1 MIIAGAGGHGLE
13 VYSVL
18 LSLGLDSDKLFF
30 FDDDASKRENF
41 TFGKKVLTEDQELR
55 DSFITN
61 PNFCLGVGNPVFRK
75 SLKVKLTNSGGIHL
89 GILAKT
95 AINQSGSNTRSDL
108 MEFAFCGP
116 EVKLGEGVL
125 INTRAHV
132 HHECEIGDFAE
143 IGPGAIVLGGAKVG
157 AMCRIGAGAVILPGV
172 ILGENVIVGAGAV
185 VTKNTAENQTII
197 GVPAVR
203 LGNK

>member
-18 LSLGLDSDKLFF
+18 LSLGLASDELFF
-30 FDDDASKRENF
+30 FDDDVSKRENF
-41 TFGKKVLTEDQELR
+41 TFGKRVLTEDQELR
-55 DSFITN
+55 DSFMKC
-61 PNFCLGVGNPVFRK
+61 PNFYLGVGNPVFRK
-75 SLKVKLTNSGGIHL
+75 SLKLKMRKLGGIHL
-89 GILAKT
+89 GFLSKT
-95 AINQSGSNTRSDL
+95 AINQSTSNLQADF

-116 EVKLGEGVL
+116 KVKLGEGVL

-132 HHECEIGDFAE
+132 HHECEIGDFTE

-157 AMCRIGAGAVILPGV
+157 TMCRIGAGAVILPGV
-172 ILGENVIVGAGAV
+172 ILGDHVVVGAGAV
-185 VTKNTAENQTII
+185 VTKNTSENQTVI